1 MLLLWLACNKPDIK
15 LDPKESGYIDKHS
28 EVIDDSG
35 DSSESGSDSPADSD
49 DSDTGQA
56 SSLVRL
62 DVVPQGLT
70 VAVGASWSMQVVG
83 TDSDG
88 RRDWTTASRWYSDD
102 EAVATIDT
110 NGLVVTTGPGS
121 TWLHAERDGL
131 EAGALLTVREDGLVQ
146 IQAIDGRDGTGLGKV
161 TVTLPDGSTGTT
173 DADGKLSLPWADPG
187 PLTLTAYKPKF
198 NGVAFVDTV
207 SRSIVFTT
215 FPKEQDL
222 QDATL
227 HGQVDLSAVPEG
239 DWDQL
244 VVGMGGAGAQG
255 ELAGLILED
264 LLGEDRELTVLG
276 ATVHAPGNLFI
287 KGTVED
293 YQTQIWSEPVVAWGL
308 AGALD
313 IASLTAATG
322 VGEVM
327 RMLTQN
333 LDDFRWGY
341 AGGGVGTTGGTTELD
356 LAMATPFDQ
365 TMSLLLPALP
375 SGFNGTEAYFL
386 MSAQE
391 RVDGWV
397 VDGFGEGQAG
407 EQAVLHRVAAGS
419 VEAALGEAVLLY
431 NEVGG
436 LGTSGTVAT
445 AIAENYGGSW
455 ESPDLLAIP
464 TLDSWDAAGRSIA
477 LTVDSRSNYVRL
489 RAFDRHKLAYDIYL
503 PGSYTGP
510 LPAADPDFLWEDADL
525 QVISAESTLL
535 SREDS
540 ISTGLLD
547 PRQQQARRMVRAGWS
562 F

>member
-365 TMSLLLPALP
+365 TMSLLL
-375 SGFNGTEAYFL
+375 
-386 MSAQE
+386 
-391 RVDGWV
+391 
-397 VDGFGEGQAG
+397 
-407 EQAVLHRVAAGS
+407 
-419 VEAALGEAVLLY
+419 
-431 NEVGG
+431 
-436 LGTSGTVAT
+436 
-445 AIAENYGGSW
+445 
-455 ESPDLLAIP
+455 
-464 TLDSWDAAGRSIA
+464 
-477 LTVDSRSNYVRL
+477 
-489 RAFDRHKLAYDIYL
+489 
-503 PGSYTGP
+503 
-510 LPAADPDFLWEDADL
+510 
-525 QVISAESTLL
+525 
-535 SREDS
+535 
-540 ISTGLLD
+540 
-547 PRQQQARRMVRAGWS
+547 
-562 F
+562 